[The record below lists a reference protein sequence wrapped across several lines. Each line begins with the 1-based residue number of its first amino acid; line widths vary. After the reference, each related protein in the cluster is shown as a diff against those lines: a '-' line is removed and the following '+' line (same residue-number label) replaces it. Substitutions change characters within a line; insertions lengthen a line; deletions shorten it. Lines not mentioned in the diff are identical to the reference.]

1 MNRFLLGGA
10 ILLIG
15 FEVGADSF
23 RCGRTL
29 VKVGESSNA
38 LMKKCGHPLT
48 KFSSR
53 ETINDHGRMVQV
65 GVSNWVY
72 ERNGKK
78 DMIVSVRSGA
88 VIKIE
93 VD

>member
-1 MNRFLLGGA
+1 MNRFLLGMV
-10 ILLIG
+10 ILLICCD
-15 FEVGADSF
+15 VLADSF
-23 RCGRTL
+23 RCGRAL

-53 ETINDHGRMVQV
+53 ETINDHGRMVKV

-78 DMIVSVRSGA
+78 DMIVSVHSGA